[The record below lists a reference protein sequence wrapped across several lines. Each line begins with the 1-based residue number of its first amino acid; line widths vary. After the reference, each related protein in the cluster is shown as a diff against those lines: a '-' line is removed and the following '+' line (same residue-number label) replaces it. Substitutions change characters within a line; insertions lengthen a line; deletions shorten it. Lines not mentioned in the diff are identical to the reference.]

1 MQTIKNDEYEV
12 FSDLGDLLIETSSY
26 ESLGFFLKHVIETS
40 LWPDLFGY

>member
-26 ESLGFFLKHVIETS
+26 ESLGFFFKARHRNFTVA
-40 LWPDLFGY
+40 